1 MSNSARNGFFGNLS
15 VAKKLTLGFG
25 FILVMATATS
35 VVGLRGL
42 RSSLDDVAK
51 IDMASNTEAGVYAAT
66 ISRMNFDRHSD
77 PKFIADNEK
86 SLTDVSARL
95 EQGMRMD
102 WRDADLQALTG
113 AKTLVDDY
121 RSRRAS
127 LVAARNAK
135 LGAEKDWHGDVESI
149 SEKIGV
155 IDKTLSNALL
165 DYSTDFGDALPPM
178 ALMGATANRRVFE
191 ARFKVREMV
200 MLETA
205 DSVRDA
211 LAAID
216 QLHGTLQDLQ
226 TLAPTSIRDGLDA
239 ADKSVAVYRGKV
251 QRYPTFVAD
260 EAKAS
265 VAMAAIAEKLRD
277 FASALAD
284 ARIGEARDNV
294 SSANRIMI
302 ASTAAAILLG
312 LLAAWFIAR
321 QLLLP
326 LRETLAVS
334 ERLAAG
340 DLTGDIDTQR
350 QDELGQ
356 LLRALRGVQTFLVR
370 TVNTVRRSADEINHG
385 SNEIAAGN
393 ADLSS
398 RTEQQAASLEE
409 TAASMEE
416 LAATVKQNAENAQ
429 QANGLANTASSV
441 ADRSGAAV
449 DQVVSTMRGISESS
463 RKIADIVGVIDSI
476 AFQTNILALNA
487 AVEAARAG
495 EQGKGFAV
503 VASEVRSL
511 AQRSA
516 SAAKENKGLIDTSVT
531 AVAQGSR
538 QVEQAQATME
548 ELVSAVRSAA
558 GLIVEIS
565 AASQEQASGIEQVNL
580 AVSQMDQVTQQNAA
594 LVEEAAAAAAA
605 LQEQTAELVQAV
617 AIFKLG
623 AREVIEV
630 PARFI
635 GRDQAPER
643 LDAPAAPAAA

>member
-1 MSNSARNGFFGNLS
+1 MSNSAKNGLFGNMS
-15 VAKKLTLGFG
+15 VSKKLTLGFG
-25 FILVMATATS
+25 FILAMATATS

-66 ISRMNFDRHSD
+66 ISRMNFDQHSD
-77 PKFIADNEK
+77 KKFIDENEK
-86 SLTDVSARL
+86 SLAAISARL
-95 EQGMRMD
+95 EQAEQLD
-102 WRDADLQALTG
+102 WSDAERVTLAG
-113 AKTLVDDY
+113 AQKLVQDY
-121 RSRRAS
+121 RGRRAS
-127 LVAARNAK
+127 LVAARTAK
-135 LGAEKDWHGDVESI
+135 LEAEKDWHADVESI
-149 SEKIGV
+149 TEKIGT

-165 DYSTDFGDALPPM
+165 DYSTEFGDALPPM
-178 ALMGATANRRVFE
+178 ALMAATANRNVFE

-205 DSVRDA
+205 ASANEA
-211 LAAID
+211 LGAID
-216 QLHGTLQDLQ
+216 QLRNTLSNLQ
-226 TLAPTSIRDGLDA
+226 TLAPSSIRDGLDA
-239 ADKSVAVYRGKV
+239 ADKSVGIYRRKV
-251 QRYPTFVAD
+251 QKYPTFVAD

-265 VAMAAIAEKLRD
+265 TAMAEIAQKLRE
-277 FASALAD
+277 FASVLAD

-294 SSANRIMI
+294 GNANRIMI
-302 ASTAAAILLG
+302 GSTVAAIFLG

-321 QLLLP
+321 QLILP

-340 DLTGDIDTQR
+340 DLTGEIETQR
-350 QDELGQ
+350 RDELGQ

-370 TVNTVRRSADEINHG
+370 TVSTVRRSADEINHG

-398 RTEQQAASLEE
+398 RTEQQAASLEQ

-429 QANGLANTASSV
+429 EANVLANTATSV

-449 DQVVSTMRGISESS
+449 NQVVSTMKGISDSS
-463 RKIADIVGVIDSI
+463 RKIGDIVGVIDSI

-516 SAAKENKGLIDTSVT
+516 SAAKEIKGLIETSVT
-531 AVAQGSR
+531 AVTQGSR

-548 ELVSAVRSAA
+548 ELVGAVRSAA
-558 GLIVEIS
+558 GLITEIS

-635 GRDQAPER
+635 GRERAPER
-643 LDAPAAPAAA
+643 LDAPA